1 MATENVEL
9 CSKRVHRE
17 LLPVQQTESYSRSV
31 LLQLPTSTNHKDEG
45 GMSPCPT
52 PCVITSGSRIG
63 HLSLMEE
70 VCVKGLPILPVGFFY
85 LVPET
90 AGTNSIAS

>member
-1 MATENVEL
+1 MSDAL
-9 CSKRVHRE
+9 CDHLRQS
-17 LLPVQQTESYSRSV
+17 
-31 LLQLPTSTNHKDEG
+31 DF
-45 GMSPCPT
+45 
-52 PCVITSGSRIG
+52 G

-70 VCVKGLPILPVGFFY
+70 GCVKGLPILPVGFFY